1 MEIFFLI
8 LPGKIISPNLCQ
20 TFEKRPEII
29 FVIQNPVFY
38 NKFGKSALSIFIN
51 HYQKHFSPASLTDS
65 FIFFLYQQEL
75 KTIKITNQALY
86 NNISIEFSGFLQIIK
101 FDWPGFYVQRRQCL
115 SGQVNGRLLFFTPN
129 FVSNRNHFRVGM
141 FIANSTMIT
150 VNNKL
155 KSDKHL

>member
-1 MEIFFLI
+1 MMSINETINNLMEIFFLI

-86 NNISIEFSGFLQIIK
+86 NNIDNISIQ
-101 FDWPGFYVQRRQCL
+101 W
-115 SGQVNGRLLFFTPN
+115 LF
-129 FVSNRNHFRVGM
+129 
-141 FIANSTMIT
+141 AD
-150 VNNKL
+150 NKI
-155 KSDKHL
+155 